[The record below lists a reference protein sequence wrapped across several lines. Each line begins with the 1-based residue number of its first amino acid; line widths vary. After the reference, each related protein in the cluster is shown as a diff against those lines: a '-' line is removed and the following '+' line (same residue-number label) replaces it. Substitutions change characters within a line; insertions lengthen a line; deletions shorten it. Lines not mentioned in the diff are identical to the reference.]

1 MCSRIT
7 NQIDLILVI
16 NRRRNDILD
25 VGTYR
30 GADCDPDHMIVGVRV
45 RQKKSKFFGHQNKTY
60 MEKRDVD
67 KLHDIDIKLQYQ
79 QILKRD

>member
-1 MCSRIT
+1 MCSRIK

-30 GADCDPDHMIVGVRV
+30 GADCDPDHMIDGVRV
-45 RQKKSKFFGHQNKTY
+45 RKRTLNSLGIKIRRTWKKG
-60 MEKRDVD
+60 M
-67 KLHDIDIKLQYQ
+67 
-79 QILKRD
+79 